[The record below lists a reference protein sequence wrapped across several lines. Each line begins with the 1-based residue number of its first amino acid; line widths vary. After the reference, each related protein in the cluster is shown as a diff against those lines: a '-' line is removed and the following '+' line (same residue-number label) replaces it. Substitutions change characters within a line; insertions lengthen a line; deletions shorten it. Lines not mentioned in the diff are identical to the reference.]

1 MTPASA
7 ASAGSRSDAELVMT
21 ATRTMDAS
29 SDSPP
34 VAGMIRGASGRKPL
48 RFAGMDRSLWA
59 VIGGTFT
66 LRFSTGLTGAMLAA
80 YLAKLPGQQ
89 PVDAFTVGIFA
100 ATFYLAELV
109 LSPFFGALSDRIG
122 HHKVMLYGPVFGAVA
137 VILTAFTT
145 NLLVLGGTRWLEGA
159 STAASVPSI
168 LGYIAMVTANDQA
181 LRGRAAARFEGA
193 TLLGLAAG
201 IVVAPVLFA
210 AIGPAA
216 FLLNALVYGISFLIY
231 WRGVGDPAGEAQTL
245 TEKHYGVHRY
255 VELLRSSHVWLLA
268 PTWIAVN
275 ASIGLWF
282 SQSIFQL
289 TAANPEHPDQLLH
302 GGFEPWQISLGAL
315 VVGLIFGAGLLYW
328 GNRFKR
334 FRRTTIIL
342 YGILGGAVLVGAG
355 LVINHSAGLA
365 PLLAVSAGAR
375 RRLRPVRAG
384 GGNAGRA
391 RPAGRRLGAL
401 SRRIAARSW
410 ASIRSSSPSARS
422 SVRSSA
428 ARQPTSAAS
437 TRCSSRR
444 SRSCSWP

>member
-1 MTPASA
+1 
-7 ASAGSRSDAELVMT
+7 
-21 ATRTMDAS
+21 
-29 SDSPP
+29 
-34 VAGMIRGASGRKPL
+34 
-48 RFAGMDRSLWA
+48 MDRSLWA

-66 LRFSTGLTGAMLAA
+66 LRFSTGLTGAMLAV
-80 YLAKLPGQQ
+80 YLATLPEHGGQ
-89 PVDAFTVGIFA
+89 PVDAFVVGIFA

-109 LSPFFGALSDRIG
+109 LSPVFGALSDRIG

-145 NLLVLGGTRWLEGA
+145 NLLLLGGTRWLEGA

-210 AIGPAA
+210 AIGPTA

-231 WRGVGDPAGEAQTL
+231 WRGVKDPAGEAQTL
-245 TEKHYGVHRY
+245 TGEHGGVRRY
-255 VELLRSSHVWLLA
+255 RELLRSSHVWLLA

-275 ASIGLWF
+275 ASIGLWLH
-282 SQSIFQL
+282 QSIFQL

-342 YGILGGAVLVGAG
+342 YGILGGAALVGAG
-355 LVINHSAGLA
+355 LVINHSAGIPPVIALT
-365 PLLAVSAGAR
+365 AGAR
-375 RRLRPVRAG
+375 RRLRPVRPRG
-384 GGNAGRA
+384 CDAGRA
-391 RPAGRRLGAL
+391 RPAGRRLRAL
-401 SRRIAARSW
+401 PDGPRGDHGSLLGVPRDRADHRRGHRRRGSRHRRHRRDVRRHARAPARGPDPARAA
-410 ASIRSSSPSARS
+410 PAR
-422 SVRSSA
+422 
-428 ARQPTSAAS
+428 
-437 TRCSSRR
+437 
-444 SRSCSWP
+444 